1 MNLVPGNNVVT
12 KTGFLSL
19 VTGLTAYGI
28 SKEVIILHNESLI
41 VVSTGIVLALAYK
54 KLSGPFE
61 EWANSER
68 EVRDPFLSFSFFQF
82 NSLRFNL
89 NPTCPSRL
97 PRTELNQM
105 SPILSRESVCV
116 REIVF

>member
-97 PRTELNQM
+97 PQT

-116 REIVF
+116 